1 MRDHRRLRAF
11 DLSNHESL
19 NPLTP
24 RFGLN
29 YPDFYVQAF
38 GEFVG
43 NGVGIG
49 FGAGV
54 ADDDFDSVA
63 GGVNKAA
70 IAGWEGDGEEV
81 RVSWFAESE
90 GVALGVG
97 SEATAEVAMEGFVL
111 SEVDSWGLAV
121 EADTANTA
129 FFAKDGATNFVIT
142 VGAGGGGGLGEA

>member
-1 MRDHRRLRAF
+1 M
-11 DLSNHESL
+11 
-19 NPLTP
+19 
-24 RFGLN
+24 
-29 YPDFYVQAF
+29 
-38 GEFVG
+38 
-43 NGVGIG
+43 GIG

-63 GGVNKAA
+63 GGIDEAA

-81 RVSWFAESE
+81 RVAWFTESE

-97 SEATAEVAMEGFVL
+97 GEAAAEVAMEGFVFG
-111 SEVDSWGLAV
+111 EVNSWGLAV

-129 FFAKDGATNFVIT
+129 FFAKDGATDFVIA